1 MLLFL
6 FYLCYNYKKIPK
18 NHIFFAFFLIFLMIF
33 SVFFEN
39 FKFFIIIKVKNMLE
53 LKEIKKEYKV
63 GNGKV
68 EALKGI
74 SLQFRESEFV
84 SILGQSGCGKT
95 TLLNIIGGLDH
106 STSGDLI
113 VDGVSTKNY
122 TDRDWDSYRN
132 HRIGFIFQSYN
143 LIPHQTILENVELSL
158 TISGVGK
165 AERVKRAKEALDKVG
180 LKGEY
185 NKKPNQLSGGQ
196 CQRVA
201 IARALVNEPEILLAD
216 EPTGALDSETSVQIM
231 ELIKEIAKECLV
243 IMVTHNPDLAEK
255 YSTRIIRL
263 LDGKVISD
271 SNPFEANEKKQ
282 KEKKEKKNKK
292 SKLSFWTAF
301 KLSAKNL
308 YSKFKR
314 TFMVCLAGSIGIIG
328 VATVLAISSGV
339 SSYIQSMQNDMLSGN
354 PITVSETGYDL
365 SSFLSSMST
374 SAQKEVLEEATKDG
388 YINVD
393 YFVEQL
399 VSMGDGMNSLLLE
412 NDITQDYVD
421 FVYQMPEEYYAEI
434 VSYYGLD
441 LSNNLYTTFKFEGQE
456 NNNMSLA
463 VAIEIYTSMLQ
474 KTEYKDYAQYIS
486 LFTESFMQAPDSE
499 EFILSQYDIV
509 SDANESKIAQN
520 ANEIMLVLDED
531 NALTDLL
538 LAQLGYYSQEE
549 FFNIVYKATG
559 DEKYDESLDKD
570 HFSYDELLGKTFT
583 WYPNDTIFTKTETEN
598 NPFVYSAYENAS
610 WENGIELKITAI
622 LKPKES
628 VSYGALESGLY
639 YTSAL
644 AKEIIKENI
653 SSQTVLYLLEREL
666 ESFDGY
672 SISGTKTGIT
682 YDYQYFVDG
691 TAYNDVGILGEKSS
705 IMGSS
710 STVTRYTLSLRSL
723 GGKNIPNEIAIYP
736 TDFNQKDNVTKYLDQ
751 WNSDEDIV
759 VGDRVITKEE
769 RTEINYTDN
778 LALVISIVNNMI
790 NIVTIAL
797 VAFSALSLVVSTVM
811 IAIITYVSVME
822 RVKEIGVIRSLGGR
836 KRDVSSL
843 FIAETFIIGGISGVF
858 GVVITYI
865 LSLIINAIVGSLVG
879 IFTIASLPILT
890 AFIMILISIVLTLIS
905 GLIPAVLAAKKDPV
919 EALRSE

>member
-1 MLLFL
+1 
-6 FYLCYNYKKIPK
+6 
-18 NHIFFAFFLIFLMIF
+18 
-33 SVFFEN
+33 
-39 FKFFIIIKVKNMLE
+39 MLE

-691 TAYNDVGILGEKSS
+691 TTYNDVGILGEKSS

-710 STVTRYTLSLRSL
+710 STVARYTLSLRSL
-723 GGKNIPNEIAIYP
+723 GGKEIPNEIAIYP
-736 TDFNQKDNVTKYLDQ
+736 TDFNHKDNVTNYLDQ

-759 VGDRVITKEE
+759 VGGRVITKEE
-769 RTEINYTDN
+769 RTEIKYTDN